1 MLEYRFP
8 LHADD
13 ALASLV
19 DNLKLKENPALT
31 RKPKE
36 RGNVC
41 PIVKCENKNDRLRN
55 QLERNTLIFFT

>member
-13 ALASLV
+13 ALAPLV
-19 DNLKLKENPALT
+19 DHLKWKENPALT
-31 RKPKE
+31 RKHKK

-41 PIVKCENKNDRLRN
+41 PIVKCENKNDKLKIN
-55 QLERNTLIFFT
+55 LKEIH